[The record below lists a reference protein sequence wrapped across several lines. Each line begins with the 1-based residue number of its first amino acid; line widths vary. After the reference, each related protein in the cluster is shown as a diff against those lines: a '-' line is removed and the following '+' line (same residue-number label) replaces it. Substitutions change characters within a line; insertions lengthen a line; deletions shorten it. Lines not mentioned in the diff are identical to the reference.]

1 MNEFK
6 RKVVYLVFVVGLLAL
21 VFNAFHIL
29 FLAFAGLL
37 IAIFFHALASRIE
50 RLVKMHRLVSL
61 GISILL
67 VNLLLVGAFFLVGT
81 TLSEQYFR
89 FEQILP
95 NTLRNLQYYAEG
107 YTFAEEAL
115 KDLIAT
121 LGNADKIATNLGFF
135 FQYTFGFFGD
145 LYAITFFAVFFI
157 ATPRDYVKGIILLT
171 PKAVEQKAEQIL
183 RKTGNDLKIWLKAQ
197 LILMFFIFVTTAIGL
212 LIIGIELWL
221 ILALIAG
228 LLCFI
233 PNIGPTVALIPAILV
248 GLLDGVKMTLLILM
262 LYMLVQLIET
272 GFVGPYVRKKML
284 SIPPALLLFFQ
295 FVLGALTGAWG
306 LLLATPILVV
316 LMILFGKLYVKD
328 YLKKKI
334 I

>member
-1 MNEFK
+1 MKEFK
-6 RKVVYLVFVVGLLAL
+6 QKIIYLVFVVAVLAL
-21 VFNAFHIL
+21 VLNAFHIG

-37 IAIFFHALASRIE
+37 IAIFFHGLASRIE
-50 RLVKMHRLVSL
+50 RLIKMHRLVSL
-61 GISILL
+61 GISIIL
-67 VNLLLVGAFFLVGT
+67 VNVLVVGAFLLVGA
-81 TLSEQYFR
+81 TLSEQYTR

-95 NTLRNLQYYAEG
+95 NTLRNLQNYAEG
-107 YTFAEEAL
+107 YAVAEDAL
-115 KDLIAT
+115 QNALSFI
-121 LGNADKIATNLGFF
+121 GNTDKIASSLGYF

-157 ATPRDYVKGIILLT
+157 ATPIDYVKGIVLLT
-171 PKAVEQKAEQIL
+171 PKANERTAEQIL
-183 RKTGNDLKIWLKAQ
+183 RKIGSDLRIWLKAQ

-212 LIIGIELWL
+212 LIIGVELWL

-233 PNIGPTVALIPAILV
+233 PNIGPTVALIPALLV
-248 GLLDGVKMTLLILM
+248 GLLDGVQTTLLIL
-262 LYMLVQLIET
+262 LVYMLVQLIET
-272 GFVGPYVRKKML
+272 GFVGPYVRKRML

-306 LLLATPILVV
+306 LLLATPLLVV

-334 I
+334 K

>member
-6 RKVVYLVFVVGLLAL
+6 RKLVYLVFVVGLLAL

-67 VNLLLVGAFFLVGT
+67 VNLLLVGAFLLVGT

-107 YTFAEEAL
+107 YTFVEEAL

-135 FQYTFGFFGD
+135 FKYTFGFFGD

-212 LIIGIELWL
+212 LIIGVELWL

-262 LYMLVQLIET
+262 VYMLVQLIET
-272 GFVGPYVRKKML
+272 GFVGPYVRKRML

-295 FVLGALTGAWG
+295 FVLGAFTGAWG

-334 I
+334 V